1 MQYKLVCSDIDGTLL
16 NKDRVLSK
24 RTIKAIES
32 IKDILP
38 VILVSSRMPKAM
50 RHLQKD
56 LDIMKEPLIAYN
68 GALIIDYNNG
78 LERVLFSEEISA
90 GLFGHGNI
98 PDAMLGA
105 AIGSIAAG
113 HPLASYLLGG
123 ELLSGGVG
131 LIAVTAMLVTWVT
144 VGIVQLPAEA
154 LMLGTRFAV
163 YRNII
168 SFGIAI
174 IIALLTVYTL
184 QLLGMA

>member
-1 MQYKLVCSDIDGTLL
+1 MARNKMQAENQLNVSLKKTIRTFINIVPIIVGMLMTTSLVITLF
-16 NKDRVLSK
+16 
-24 RTIKAIES
+24 
-32 IKDILP
+32 P
-38 VILVSSRMPKAM
+38 
-50 RHLQKD
+50 
-56 LDIMKEPLIAYN
+56 
-68 GALIIDYNNG
+68 
-78 LERVLFSEEISA
+78 EEIST
-90 GLFGHGNI
+90 GLFGYGDI

-123 ELLSGGVG
+123 ELLSAGTG

-168 SFGIAI
+168 SFCTAV

-184 QLLGMA
+184 QVLGVA